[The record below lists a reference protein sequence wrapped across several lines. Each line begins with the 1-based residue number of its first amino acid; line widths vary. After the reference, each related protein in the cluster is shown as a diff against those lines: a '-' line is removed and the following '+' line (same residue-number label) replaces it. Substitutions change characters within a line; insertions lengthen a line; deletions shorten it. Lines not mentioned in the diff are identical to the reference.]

1 MVTKEEMKQFEG
13 LKTTETKTSYK
24 VTAAE
29 LSHFADNDFELAE
42 LVAERKKQYEK
53 ENKVSATAAYLDIEE
68 KCHIS
73 VTSLKNAMCGIRK
86 ITRKFLYKFTVGLQ
100 MSLEEANKYFEL
112 CGGPLS
118 RKNKEDYICLNALR
132 DKDSIEQRVSDFE
145 KHLELKIGFES

>member
-73 VTSLKNAMCGIRK
+73 TDAFKKAMCGNRK
-86 ITRKFLYKFTVGLQ
+86 ITRKFLYKFTVGLK
-100 MSLEEANKYFEL
+100 MSLEEANQYFEL
-112 CGGPLS
+112 CGGPLNTKS
-118 RKNKEDYICLNALR
+118 IEDYICKNALR
-132 DKDSIEQRVSDFE
+132 DKDSVKQLIDDFK
-145 KHLELKIGFES
+145 KHASLHI